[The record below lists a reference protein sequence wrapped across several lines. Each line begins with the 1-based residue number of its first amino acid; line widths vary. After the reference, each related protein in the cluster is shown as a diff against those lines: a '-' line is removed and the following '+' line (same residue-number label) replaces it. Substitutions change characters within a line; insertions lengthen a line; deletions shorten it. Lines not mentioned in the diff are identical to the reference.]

1 MVLTL
6 ASKPILA
13 LIRIA
18 QCVASARVTRTFLS
32 TFHLQT
38 KVNTIIWRSNEDCFE
53 FVADVLDADKLLVV
67 TRKETEVEFPN
78 YHLKSLKENSSVAIT
93 SFANPYA
100 SMVGVTKEKND
111 LVLGDYFIVGILGT
125 LGLSVS
131 LLFAQLSLAG
141 PELSAATVGVIV
153 TLPMAILL
161 AAIALRSRAKY
172 LQR

>member
-1 MVLTL
+1 MAMPGSHDDDPDKVSAEEALRIWAPISSFFVVPLFIFTALAVPVNFNFDNLTDPITVSL
-6 ASKPILA
+6 LIARLIGKPIGILLGVWLA
-13 LIRIA
+13 LGI
-18 QCVASARVTRTFLS
+18 
-32 TFHLQT
+32 
-38 KVNTIIWRSNEDCFE
+38 
-53 FVADVLDADKLLVV
+53 
-67 TRKETEVEFPN
+67 
-78 YHLKSLKENSSVAIT
+78 
-93 SFANPYA
+93 
-100 SMVGVTKEKND
+100 TKEKND